1 MDVTLPTPPTGGQAG
16 PVRVPVPADV
26 LVIFPRTVIPAIA
39 LTLTVVFDTALGI
52 GELLPASVGCTLVCT
67 LSSAASCVIL
77 PTKLCAVSPVSCCD
91 RIQDTTNGDQR
102 AHPFHRNARARHFL
116 LKILG
121 PRIKKYIQYENVQSQ
136 SDLKEAHLLYGIQR
150 LSSCKIISTI
160 FLFLQYRVFQHL
172 RTIYRVALFE
182 KYLISII
189 PSNGFNVC
197 RIKTLHE
204 RGCL

>member
-1 MDVTLPTPPTGGQAG
+1 MTVALAQFCTPTVIVKGSVTREQDAVDVTLPTPPAGGQAG
-16 PVRVPVPADV
+16 PVHVPVPADV

-67 LSSAASCVIL
+67 LSSAASCIIL

-102 AHPFHRNARARHFL
+102 AHPFHRNARARHSL

-121 PRIKKYIQYENVQSQ
+121 PLCPPRF
-136 SDLKEAHLLYGIQR
+136 LLLCCRPFSLFVISLQLLCVRLMHSSGITAEDEGH
-150 LSSCKIISTI
+150 I
-160 FLFLQYRVFQHL
+160 
-172 RTIYRVALFE
+172 E
-182 KYLISII
+182 
-189 PSNGFNVC
+189 
-197 RIKTLHE
+197 
-204 RGCL
+204 